1 MAEELKKQ
9 QLELANLIE
18 RHTDHDGVIET
29 AVPSLFFIR
38 YSNLTEPG
46 YRVYKP
52 SYCFIAQG
60 LKEVWL
66 AQERFEYGPADY
78 LISSMNLPV
87 IGQVIR
93 ASNDVPYLSLKL
105 EFTQNQIL
113 EVLSDSD
120 FQTSAKENPK
130 RALFV
135 GQIGLSL
142 LDATLRLARLLDNP
156 GDIPYLAPIYIKE
169 VLYRLLHG
177 QYGVALAQIAL
188 EGSSTFRIR
197 EGIDQIIKNF
207 DKPLRI
213 DELSEMANMGISTF
227 HRVFKE
233 VTAMSPI
240 QFQKQIRLQEARR
253 ILLSES
259 ADAADVAFRVGYE
272 SASQFSREYVR
283 MFGSP
288 PKADIKRLKE
298 NYDGRPLSTEQI
310 FTGSNV

>member
-1 MAEELKKQ
+1 MVEDIQ
-9 QLELANLIE
+9 NQRSELANLID
-18 RHTDHDGVIET
+18 RHTVQDGVIQT
-29 AVPSLFFIR
+29 AIPSLFFIR
-38 YSNLTEPG
+38 FSNLTEPG

-52 SYCFIAQG
+52 SFCFIAQG
-60 LKEVWL
+60 LKEVSL

-87 IGQVIR
+87 IGQVIK

-113 EVLSDSD
+113 EVLNDSE
-120 FQTSAKENPK
+120 FQIPTKENAK

-135 GQIGLSL
+135 GQIELSL

-156 GDIPYLAPIYIKE
+156 KDIPYLEPIYTKE

-177 QYGVALAQIAL
+177 EYGVALAQIAL
-188 EGSSTFRIR
+188 EGSSSYRIQ
-197 EGIDQIIKNF
+197 EGIEQIMKNF

-213 DELSEMANMGISTF
+213 EELAETANMGLSTF
-227 HRVFKE
+227 HRVFKN

-253 ILLSES
+253 LLLSES

-272 SASQFSREYVR
+272 SASQFSREYSR

-288 PKADIKRLKE
+288 PKADIKYLKDK
-298 NYDGRPLSTEQI
+298 YDNKTLSTEQI
-310 FTGSNV
+310 VTGSNV